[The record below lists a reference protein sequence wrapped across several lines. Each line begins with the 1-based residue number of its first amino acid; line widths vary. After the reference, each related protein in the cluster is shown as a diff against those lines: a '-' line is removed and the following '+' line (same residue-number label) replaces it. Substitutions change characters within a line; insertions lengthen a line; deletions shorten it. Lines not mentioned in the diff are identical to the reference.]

1 MIAPQGM
8 QTARFYVD
16 TDVDTRPEIIKRLT
30 KPRNYNSAM
39 DKQLSIE
46 DKVKF
51 TKTHKYD
58 FTDLNHGELVQAL
71 QKIRSKYYLTSEEF
85 SSLAGY
91 RKGHFS
97 SLYCCKHKFN
107 YRSFIKYRD
116 AMINLNKK
124 HKAEIKEVSVLAQP
138 TQPTPSNNVELT
150 AEMCI
155 NFLKATGNYKIS
167 KCEITTNWIEL

>member
-1 MIAPQGM
+1 MRLNEVVISG
-8 QTARFYVD
+8 
-16 TDVDTRPEIIKRLT
+16 TRKLNFSTINLSNQ
-30 KPRNYNSAM
+30 KPMNT
-39 DKQLSIE
+39 QLITE
-46 DKVKF
+46 DKVNF

-58 FTDLNHGELVQAL
+58 FTELNHGELVQAL

-116 AMINLNKK
+116 AMNNLNKK
-124 HKAEIKEVSVLAQP
+124 HKAEIKEVAVLK
-138 TQPTPSNNVELT
+138 QPTPVYAPTETTPVINHKFELT
-150 AEMCI
+150 EEMCI
-155 NFLKATGNYKIS
+155 NFLKATGLYKIS
-167 KCEITTNWIEL
+167 KSEVTTNWIEL

>member
-1 MIAPQGM
+1 MRLNEVVISG
-8 QTARFYVD
+8 
-16 TDVDTRPEIIKRLT
+16 TRKLNFSTINLSNQ
-30 KPRNYNSAM
+30 KPMNT
-39 DKQLSIE
+39 QLITE
-46 DKVKF
+46 DKVNF

-58 FTDLNHGELVQAL
+58 FTELNHGELVQAL

-116 AMINLNKK
+116 AMNNLNKK
-124 HKAEIKEVSVLAQP
+124 HKAEIKEVAVLKQP
-138 TQPTPSNNVELT
+138 KPVYAPTETTPVINHKFELT
-150 AEMCI
+150 EEVCI
-155 NFLKATGNYKIS
+155 NFLKTTGKYKIS
-167 KCEITTNWIEL
+167 KSEITTNWIEL

>member
-1 MIAPQGM
+1 MRLNEVVISGTKKLNLSTINLLNQKPMNKQVI
-8 QTARFYVD
+8 TEDIV
-16 TDVDTRPEIIKRLT
+16 KLT
-30 KPRNYNSAM
+30 KNY
-39 DKQLSIE
+39 
-46 DKVKF
+46 
-51 TKTHKYD
+51 KYD

-124 HKAEIKEVSVLAQP
+124 HKAEIKEVAVLKQP
-138 TQPTPSNNVELT
+138 TQPTPAPSNNLELT
-150 AEMCI
+150 EEMCI
-155 NFLKATGNYKIS
+155 NFLKATGLYKIS
-167 KCEITTNWIEL
+167 KSEVTTNWVEL

>member
-1 MIAPQGM
+1 MRLNEVVISG
-8 QTARFYVD
+8 
-16 TDVDTRPEIIKRLT
+16 TRKLNFSTINLLNQ
-30 KPRNYNSAM
+30 KPMNT
-39 DKQLSIE
+39 QLITE
-46 DKVKF
+46 DKVNF

-58 FTDLNHGELVQAL
+58 FTELNHGELVQAL

-116 AMINLNKK
+116 AMNNLNKK
-124 HKAEIKEVSVLAQP
+124 HKAEIKEVAVLKQPKPVYAP
-138 TQPTPSNNVELT
+138 TQPTPTKDLFELN
-150 AEMCI
+150 EENCI
-155 NFLKATGNYKIS
+155 RFLKATGKYKIS
-167 KCEITTNWIEL
+167 KSEVTTNWIEL

>member
-1 MIAPQGM
+1 M
-8 QTARFYVD
+8 RLNEV
-16 TDVDTRPEIIKRLT
+16 IISGT
-30 KPRNYNSAM
+30 KKLN
-39 DKQLSIE
+39 LSSINLLNQKPMNKKVITE
-46 DKVKF
+46 DIVQF
-51 TKTHKYD
+51 TKNHKYD
-58 FTDLNHGELVQAL
+58 FTELNHGELVQAL

-116 AMINLNKK
+116 AMISLNKK
-124 HKAEIKEVSVLAQP
+124 HKAEIKEVGVLTQP
-138 TQPTPSNNVELT
+138 TQPTPAPSNNVELT

-155 NFLKATGNYKIS
+155 NFLKATGLYKIS
-167 KCEITTNWIEL
+167 KSEVTTNWIEL

>member
-1 MIAPQGM
+1 MRTSYTIPNIYSLKQKPINYKSTM
-8 QTARFYVD
+8 NTQ
-16 TDVDTRPEIIKRLT
+16 LT
-30 KPRNYNSAM
+30 IDN
-39 DKQLSIE
+39 
-46 DKVKF
+46 KVVF

-58 FTDLNHGELVQAL
+58 FSELNHGELVQAL

-107 YRSFIKYRD
+107 YRSFVKYRD

-124 HKAEIKEVSVLAQP
+124 HKTEIKEVAVL
-138 TQPTPSNNVELT
+138 TQPTLPTPAPVINNNYELT
-150 AEMCI
+150 EEVCI

-167 KCEITTNWIEL
+167 KSEVTTNWIEL

>member
-1 MIAPQGM
+1 MRLNEVVISG
-8 QTARFYVD
+8 
-16 TDVDTRPEIIKRLT
+16 TRKLNLSSINVSNQKPMNKQVITEDIVKLT
-30 KPRNYNSAM
+30 KN
-39 DKQLSIE
+39 
-46 DKVKF
+46 
-51 TKTHKYD
+51 HKYD
-58 FTDLNHGELVQAL
+58 FTELNHGELVQAL

-124 HKAEIKEVSVLAQP
+124 HKSEIKEVSVLTQP
-138 TQPTPSNNVELT
+138 TQLTAAPSNKYELT
-150 AEMCI
+150 EEMCI
-155 NFLKATGNYKIS
+155 NFLKATGEYKICKS
-167 KCEITTNWIEL
+167 EVTTNWVEL